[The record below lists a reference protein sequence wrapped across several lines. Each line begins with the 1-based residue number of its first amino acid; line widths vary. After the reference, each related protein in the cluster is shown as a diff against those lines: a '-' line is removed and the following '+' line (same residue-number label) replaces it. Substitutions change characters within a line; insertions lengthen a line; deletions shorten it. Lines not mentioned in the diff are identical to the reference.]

1 MTTTLPRLTL
11 EGCLTRQQRLCALL
25 VNAGID
31 AALITRRDHVHYL
44 TGFWTRAILPAAL
57 LIKADGTTVLSLPG
71 ESEDEL
77 AADRIE
83 IYESN
88 RMATMVDNVAA
99 ASVLPLLPLLEGL
112 QRLGFDSAPHPGYA
126 AGFKWVDLFPELLRQ
141 RRHKDADEV
150 DLIRAAVAGCEAAY
164 ARARE
169 MLKPGVTEIS
179 IYAQMYAAACET
191 VGEPIGEMGNDFR
204 SGAGGG
210 SPRTRPAEDGELMPL
225 DVSIVV
231 RGYSCDLC
239 RTFAVNGQPTDA
251 QQQARDLI
259 VAAIDWVEQN
269 VRAGSSC
276 KALYQAVFEQ
286 LDGKNGWSFGHHLGH
301 GIGLFAHEAPRLN
314 PNWDDTLEVGDVF
327 TVEPGLYGGE
337 LNAGIRIEQNYLVTE
352 AGLERL
358 SGYSTEL

>member
-1 MTTTLPRLTL
+1 MTTLPRLTI
-11 EGCLTRQQRLCALL
+11 EGCLTRQKRLCSLL
-25 VNAGID
+25 VNTGID

-57 LIKADGTTVLSLPG
+57 LIRADGSTVLSLPF
-71 ESEDEL
+71 ESDEEL
-77 AADRIE
+77 AAQQIE
-83 IYESN
+83 VYESN
-88 RMATMVDNVAA
+88 RMATMVDNVPA
-99 ASVLPLLPLLEGL
+99 ASVQPLIPLLQGLE
-112 QRLGFDSAPHPGYA
+112 RIGFDSAPHPSYA
-126 AGFKWVDLFPELLRQ
+126 AGHKWLDLFPELLRQ

-150 DLIRAAVAGCEAAY
+150 AILRSAVAGCEAAY
-164 ARARE
+164 AKAKE

-210 SPRTRPAEDGELMPL
+210 TPRPRAVEAGELMPL

-239 RTFAVNGQPTDA
+239 RTFAVDGQPTAA
-251 QQQARDLI
+251 QSQAYDLI
-259 VAAIDWVEQN
+259 VAALDWVEAN
-269 VRAGSSC
+269 AKAGSSC

-286 LDGKNGWSFGHHLGH
+286 LDGQHGWSFGHHLGH

-327 TVEPGLYGGE
+327 TVEPGLYGE
-337 LNAGIRIEQNYLVTE
+337 DLNAGIRIEQNYLVTE
-352 AGLERL
+352 SGLERL
-358 SGYSTEL
+358 SNFPTEL